1 MPRRRLH
8 RLNRM
13 IAGLLV
19 VALLLFAGVQTA
31 IAALPDS
38 CHHQA
43 DVAGEVI
50 AMVGDGAATPV
61 HHNACDQGLLCCIG
75 GQCSMHAYWIPE
87 TRAPLV
93 LLSHVERAPVSGRER
108 LLAGIPAEPSS
119 PPPRAAV

>member
-1 MPRRRLH
+1 
-8 RLNRM
+8 M

-38 CHHQA
+38 CHQA

-50 AMVGDGAATPV
+50 AMAGDGAATPV

-75 GQCSMHAYWIPE
+75 GQCSLHASWIPE

-93 LLSHVERAPVSGRER
+93 LLSHVDRAPVSGRER
-108 LLAGIPAEPSS
+108 LLAGILAEPSS
-119 PPPRAAV
+119 PPPRGAV